1 MFSYKGVLFYKAQS
15 SLSLASTNINK
26 TNNLHSKLLAFPVGF
41 EYKNE
46 ISDVV
51 SNVKLIRTNIAKLV
65 RKASETKDLLC
76 KNDAEFASEYYQSA
90 LSNYS
95 GKETLND
102 SDKSFVN
109 YYSSKYDEYLFKYL
123 DEMNSQGNLPEEY
136 RETYNQL
143 KLKLE
148 IKEYEKELEVLDK
161 DSKKYKTKL
170 SELNKKQEELYD
182 MYISQLECKD
192 NLTTEEQEI
201 LKNLKDSKSLNAKQ
215 AELEKLKK
223 NIPVNPGN
231 PNGRMTEQQGKN
243 YVAAKKKYD
252 DYMAKINKLEDEIEG
267 LQKNLGVYENKW
279 YEDIG
284 EAFVKTGC
292 AWKTAFKTKDLD
304 DFKSAVKQ
312 TGATGTVIYRSAN
325 SGILK
330 IDELVGDGLLAA
342 GGSIVAGATWL
353 FHDTWSDNDV
363 AGTVMDWTL
372 DQVRRD
378 RVGEANKGFYE
389 KNPIGKWIN
398 KNSNLK
404 YDSAGAKAI
413 QNGTKLAVEIAIAT
427 AAEIGSFGAA
437 TPLVTAMFALE
448 GAGDAAESYA
458 QSVDRNNGESYNYGM
473 ALGSTVL
480 GAFSGAMKGKM
491 YGKIGANTFNI
502 LKDPSLIKTG
512 VSLLKETGAKKILTN
527 ELKSTSFWFDFLT
540 TGGQKA
546 GEVVNEYHKT
556 GDINWGKAF
565 TSFAGELLYA
575 RFTDKLTA
583 NNVDD
588 LINQKTVFQTMKD
601 VSSTAKNLYSKAEDI
616 YNITKQNIAE
626 NHYFRSLLKIY
637 GDTIGYTFG
646 KNLKK
651 EIIRNMPSNLNKI
664 EKTRYL
670 YIELA
675 KKVNYDPEWIV
686 SNPKPYY
693 KYFKETSF
701 KNLKNDKIICKGWA
715 QLYKELLDEAGIDG
729 AVVKREI
736 DKNTSKPESIGHFW
750 VEIGVDSD
758 MKVVADATNA
768 YRNSIDLLNCK
779 VGKKTNG
786 FCLCKKDAILYG
798 NDELFSLVDL
808 NKERKYLSYLNN
820 LDEKVGYDYQKSR
833 DIILKD
839 FGKADNN
846 VIKNFDD
853 KVKEN
858 VDILNNILT
867 RDKDSLGSVEAY
879 GFLKSNKN
887 FVTGSIFTDKEI
899 YPIVSFVDEA
909 NNNNI
914 KYYLFSEKQGL
925 LPINKTELKNMIM
938 KGEARDI
945 PGIGG

>member
-1 MFSYKGVLFYKAQS
+1 MKYDGSLFFLAQS
-15 SLSLASTNINK
+15 NLSDAFDVLSTLKTNISAC
-26 TNNLHSKLLAFPVGF
+26 TSSYPRGY
-41 EYKNE
+41 EYK
-46 ISDVV
+46 SD
-51 SNVKLIRTNIAKLV
+51 IE
-65 RKASETKDLLC
+65 ETKTIIFNVSSTVSSLTRTVSELKEKLMNLDNVFALNYY
-76 KNDAEFASEYYQSA
+76 NDASQKYQDLVGPLTDEQQLYKEYNQKQFNEQLY
-90 LSNYS
+90 
-95 GKETLND
+95 
-102 SDKSFVN
+102 
-109 YYSSKYDEYLFKYL
+109 KYL
-123 DEMNSQGNLPEEY
+123 DD
-136 RETYNQL
+136 
-143 KLKLE
+143 
-148 IKEYEKELEVLDK
+148 I
-161 DSKKYKTKL
+161 
-170 SELNKKQEELYD
+170 
-182 MYISQLECKD
+182 KD
-192 NLTTEEQEI
+192 NLTPEQKEIYDALKEQKVIEKKYNELQKLYEKKDDNNAFWHPIKEEDLRQEI
-201 LKNLKDSKSLNAKQ
+201 LALEN
-215 AELEKLKK
+215 ELREKHNV
-223 NIPVNPGN
+223 NI
-231 PNGRMTEQQGKN
+231 NGYRNT
-243 YVAAKKKYD
+243 
-252 DYMAKINKLEDEIEG
+252 
-267 LQKNLGVYENKW
+267 W
-279 YEDIG
+279 YEDFKDAG
-284 EAFVKTGC
+284 TKTGA
-292 AWKTAFKTKDLD
+292 AWVDAGKSLLKGEGLGKTLD
-304 DFKSAVKQ
+304 AVKQ
-312 TGATGTVIYRSAN
+312 TAATGAVVYKSAK
-325 SGILK
+325 SGVDK

-363 AGTVMDWTL
+363 AGNVMDWTL

-378 RVGEANKGFYE
+378 RVGEANKEFYE

-413 QNGTKLAVEIAIAT
+413 QKTSKLATEIIIAT

-437 TPLVTAMFALE
+437 TPLVTAMFVAE
-448 GAGDAAESYA
+448 GAGEAAESYA

-473 ALGSTVL
+473 ALGSTAL
-480 GAFSGAMKGKM
+480 GGISGAMKSKM
-491 YGKIGANTFNI
+491 YGKIGGNTLNI
-502 LKDPSLIKTG
+502 LKNPSLIKTG
-512 VSLLKETGAKKILTN
+512 VALLKETGAKKILTN
-527 ELKSTSFWFDFLT
+527 ELKSTSFWFDVAT
-540 TGGQKA
+540 TGIQKG
-546 GEVVNEYHKT
+546 GEVVNEYHQT
-556 GDINWGKAF
+556 GNINWGKAF
-565 TSFAGELLYA
+565 TTFAGELLYA
-575 RFTDKLTA
+575 RLTDKLTA
-583 NNVDD
+583 NSIDEI
-588 LINQKTVFQTMKD
+588 INQKTIFQTMKD
-601 VSSTAKNLYSKAEDI
+601 VSFTAKNLYTKAEDI

-686 SNPKPYY
+686 SKPYY

-729 AVVKREI
+729 AVVKRVI
-736 DKNTSKPESIGHFW
+736 DENTLKPVSFGHFW
-750 VEIGVDSD
+750 VEINVDSD

-768 YRNSIDLLNCK
+768 YRNSTDLLNCK

-786 FCLCKKDAILYG
+786 FCLCKKDAMLYG

-839 FGKADNN
+839 FGKAENN

-899 YPIVSFVDEA
+899 HPIVSFVDEA

-925 LPINKTELKNMIM
+925 LPINKTELKNMVM
-938 KGEARDI
+938 KGEARNI

>member
-1 MFSYKGVLFYKAQS
+1 MEYNGSLFFLAQS
-15 SLSLASTNINK
+15 NLSDAFDVLSTLKTNISACTSNY
-26 TNNLHSKLLAFPVGF
+26 PRGY
-41 EYKNE
+41 EYK
-46 ISDVV
+46 SDIEEAKTIIINVNSTV
-51 SNVKLIRTNIAKLV
+51 SGLTRTVSDLKEKLMNLDNVFALNYY
-65 RKASETKDLLC
+65 
-76 KNDAEFASEYYQSA
+76 NDASQKYQDLVGPLTEEQQIYKEYTQKQFNEQLY
-90 LSNYS
+90 
-95 GKETLND
+95 
-102 SDKSFVN
+102 
-109 YYSSKYDEYLFKYL
+109 KYL
-123 DEMNSQGNLPEEY
+123 DD
-136 RETYNQL
+136 
-143 KLKLE
+143 
-148 IKEYEKELEVLDK
+148 I
-161 DSKKYKTKL
+161 
-170 SELNKKQEELYD
+170 
-182 MYISQLECKD
+182 KD
-192 NLTTEEQEI
+192 NLTPEQKEIYDALKEQKVIEKKYNELQKLYEKKDDNNAFWHPVKEENLRQEI
-201 LKNLKDSKSLNAKQ
+201 LALEN
-215 AELEKLKK
+215 ELREKH
-223 NIPVNPGN
+223 NIYI
-231 PNGRMTEQQGKN
+231 NGYR
-243 YVAAKKKYD
+243 
-252 DYMAKINKLEDEIEG
+252 
-267 LQKNLGVYENKW
+267 NKW
-279 YEDIG
+279 YEDFKDAG
-284 EAFVKTGC
+284 TKTGG
-292 AWKTAFKTKDLD
+292 AWVDAGKSLLKGEGLGKTLD
-304 DFKSAVKQ
+304 AVKQ
-312 TGATGTVIYRSAN
+312 TATTGAVVYKSAK
-325 SGILK
+325 SGVDK
-330 IDELVGDGLLAA
+330 IGELVGDGLLAA

-353 FHDTWSDNDV
+353 FHDTWSANDV
-363 AGTVMDWTL
+363 AGNVMDWTF

-378 RVGEANKGFYE
+378 SVGEANKEFYE

-398 KNSNLK
+398 ENSNLK

-413 QNGTKLAVEIAIAT
+413 QKTSKLATEIVIAT

-437 TPLVTAMFALE
+437 TPLVTAMFVAE

-473 ALGSTVL
+473 ALGSTAL

-491 YGKIGANTFNI
+491 YGKIGGNTLNI
-502 LKDPSLIKTG
+502 LKNPSLIKTG

-527 ELKSTSFWFDFLT
+527 ELKSTSFWVDFLT
-540 TGGQKA
+540 TGVQKG
-546 GEVVNEYHKT
+546 GEVVNEYHQT

-565 TSFAGELLYA
+565 TTFAGELLYA

-583 NNVDD
+583 NSIDEI
-588 LINQKTVFQTMKD
+588 INQKTIFQTMKD

-686 SNPKPYY
+686 SKPYY

-729 AVVKREI
+729 AVVKRVI
-736 DKNTSKPESIGHFW
+736 DENTLKPVSFGHFW
-750 VEIGVDSD
+750 VEINVDSD

-768 YRNSIDLLNCK
+768 YRNSTDLLNCK

-786 FCLCKKDAILYG
+786 FCLCKKDAMLYG

-846 VIKNFDD
+846 ALKNFDD

-858 VDILNNILT
+858 IDILNNILT

-899 YPIVSFVDEA
+899 HPIVSFVDEA

-938 KGEARDI
+938 KGEARNI

>member
-1 MFSYKGVLFYKAQS
+1 MEYNGSLFFLAQS
-15 SLSLASTNINK
+15 NLSDAFDVLSTLKTNISACTSNY
-26 TNNLHSKLLAFPVGF
+26 PRGY
-41 EYKNE
+41 EYK
-46 ISDVV
+46 SDIEEAKTIIINVNSTV
-51 SNVKLIRTNIAKLV
+51 SGLTRTVSDLKEKLMNLDNVFALNYY
-65 RKASETKDLLC
+65 
-76 KNDAEFASEYYQSA
+76 NDASQKYQDLVGPLTEEQQIYKEYTQKQFNEQLY
-90 LSNYS
+90 
-95 GKETLND
+95 
-102 SDKSFVN
+102 
-109 YYSSKYDEYLFKYL
+109 KYL
-123 DEMNSQGNLPEEY
+123 DD
-136 RETYNQL
+136 
-143 KLKLE
+143 
-148 IKEYEKELEVLDK
+148 I
-161 DSKKYKTKL
+161 
-170 SELNKKQEELYD
+170 
-182 MYISQLECKD
+182 KD
-192 NLTTEEQEI
+192 NLTPEQKEIYDALKEQKVIEKKYNELQKLYEKKDYNNAFWHPVKEENLRQEI
-201 LKNLKDSKSLNAKQ
+201 LALEN
-215 AELEKLKK
+215 ELREKHNV
-223 NIPVNPGN
+223 NI
-231 PNGRMTEQQGKN
+231 NGYR
-243 YVAAKKKYD
+243 
-252 DYMAKINKLEDEIEG
+252 
-267 LQKNLGVYENKW
+267 NKW
-279 YEDIG
+279 YEDFKDAG
-284 EAFVKTGC
+284 TKTGG
-292 AWKTAFKTKDLD
+292 AWVDAGKSLLKGEGLGKTLD
-304 DFKSAVKQ
+304 AVKQ
-312 TGATGTVIYRSAN
+312 TATTGAVVYKSAK
-325 SGILK
+325 SGVDK
-330 IDELVGDGLLAA
+330 IGELVGDGLLAA

-353 FHDTWSDNDV
+353 FHDTWSANDV
-363 AGTVMDWTL
+363 AGNVMDWTF

-378 RVGEANKGFYE
+378 SVGEANKEFYE

-398 KNSNLK
+398 ENSNLK

-413 QNGTKLAVEIAIAT
+413 QKTSKLATEIVIAT

-437 TPLVTAMFALE
+437 TPLVTAMFVAE

-473 ALGSTVL
+473 ALGSTAL

-491 YGKIGANTFNI
+491 YGKIGGNTLNI
-502 LKDPSLIKTG
+502 LKNPSLIKTG

-527 ELKSTSFWFDFLT
+527 ELKSTSFWVDFLT
-540 TGGQKA
+540 TGVQKG
-546 GEVVNEYHKT
+546 GEVVNEYHQT

-565 TSFAGELLYA
+565 TTFAGELLYA

-583 NNVDD
+583 NSIDEI
-588 LINQKTVFQTMKD
+588 INQKTIFQTMKD

-686 SNPKPYY
+686 SKPYY

-729 AVVKREI
+729 AVVKRVI
-736 DKNTSKPESIGHFW
+736 DENTLKPVSFGHFW
-750 VEIGVDSD
+750 VEINVDSD

-768 YRNSIDLLNCK
+768 YRNSTDLLNCK

-786 FCLCKKDAILYG
+786 FCLCKKDAMLYG

-846 VIKNFDD
+846 ALKNFDD

-858 VDILNNILT
+858 IDILNNILT

-899 YPIVSFVDEA
+899 HPIVSFVDEA

-938 KGEARDI
+938 KGEARNI

>member
-1 MFSYKGVLFYKAQS
+1 MEYNGSLFFLAQS
-15 SLSLASTNINK
+15 NLSDAFDVLSTLKTNISACTSNY
-26 TNNLHSKLLAFPVGF
+26 PRGY
-41 EYKNE
+41 EYK
-46 ISDVV
+46 SDIEEAKTIIINVNSTV
-51 SNVKLIRTNIAKLV
+51 SGLTRTVSDLKEKLMSLDNVFALNYY
-65 RKASETKDLLC
+65 
-76 KNDAEFASEYYQSA
+76 NDASQKYQDLVGPLTEEQQIYKEYTQKQFNEQLY
-90 LSNYS
+90 
-95 GKETLND
+95 
-102 SDKSFVN
+102 
-109 YYSSKYDEYLFKYL
+109 KYL
-123 DEMNSQGNLPEEY
+123 DD
-136 RETYNQL
+136 
-143 KLKLE
+143 
-148 IKEYEKELEVLDK
+148 I
-161 DSKKYKTKL
+161 
-170 SELNKKQEELYD
+170 
-182 MYISQLECKD
+182 KD
-192 NLTTEEQEI
+192 NLTPEQKEIYDALKEQKVIEKKYNELQKLYEKKDDNNAFWHPVKEENLRQEI
-201 LKNLKDSKSLNAKQ
+201 LALEN
-215 AELEKLKK
+215 ELREKHNV
-223 NIPVNPGN
+223 NI
-231 PNGRMTEQQGKN
+231 NGYR
-243 YVAAKKKYD
+243 
-252 DYMAKINKLEDEIEG
+252 
-267 LQKNLGVYENKW
+267 NKW
-279 YEDIG
+279 YEDFKDAG
-284 EAFVKTGC
+284 TKTGG
-292 AWKTAFKTKDLD
+292 AWVDAGKSLLKGEGLGKTLD
-304 DFKSAVKQ
+304 AVKQ
-312 TGATGTVIYRSAN
+312 TATTGAVVYKSAK
-325 SGILK
+325 SGVDK
-330 IDELVGDGLLAA
+330 IGELVGDGLLAA

-353 FHDTWSDNDV
+353 FHDTWSANDV
-363 AGTVMDWTL
+363 AGNVMDWTF

-378 RVGEANKGFYE
+378 SVGEANKEFYE

-398 KNSNLK
+398 ENSNLK

-413 QNGTKLAVEIAIAT
+413 QKTSKLATEIVIAT

-437 TPLVTAMFALE
+437 TPLVTAMFVAE
-448 GAGDAAESYA
+448 GAGEAAESYA

-473 ALGSTVL
+473 ALGSTAL

-491 YGKIGANTFNI
+491 YGKIGGNTLNI
-502 LKDPSLIKTG
+502 LKNPSLIKTG

-527 ELKSTSFWFDFLT
+527 ELKSTSFWVDFLT
-540 TGGQKA
+540 TGVHKG
-546 GEVVNEYHKT
+546 GEVVNEYHQT

-565 TSFAGELLYA
+565 TTFAEELLYA

-583 NNVDD
+583 NSIDD
-588 LINQKTVFQTMKD
+588 IINQKTVFQTMKD

-686 SNPKPYY
+686 SKPKPYY

-701 KNLKNDKIICKGWA
+701 KNLKNDKILCKGWA

-729 AVVKREI
+729 AVVKRAI
-736 DKNTSKPESIGHFW
+736 DKNTLKPESIGHFW